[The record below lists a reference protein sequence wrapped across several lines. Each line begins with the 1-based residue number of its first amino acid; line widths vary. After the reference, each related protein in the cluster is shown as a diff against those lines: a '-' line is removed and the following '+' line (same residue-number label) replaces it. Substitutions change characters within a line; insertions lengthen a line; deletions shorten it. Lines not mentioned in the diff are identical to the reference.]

1 MISFNSDVNT
11 ESVLEMF
18 QRILLGMSVPNFD
31 DGTGIAKRAGICNME
46 INNFSIFIN
55 LKFDCIYGQVEIKHS
70 TISDMHIKLL
80 SSPIQE
86 RLDNEARQAF
96 TYQVSDENNAN
107 DYAAIMNIVQS
118 MGREH
123 PEQFRLSGQFGANKL
138 QTAVYAS
145 DEKFLAIHKDLA
157 DLLINIIGKQLG
169 FITPSE
175 ARYLCDVFGLDSEPS
190 HREKVSQLFASQFD
204 TFFETLVLNNHV
216 QDNKFDF
223 NDLDNYLHYVV
234 SKDEVVK
241 GIVARSQNHMFLIA
255 KNTDTGVIKIWDT
268 MEITDPERL
277 EMFYEVENS
286 IFDGVQYMCSMLF
299 SLYGQKYYY
308 PCEFESPYYRK
319 TPETLIEN
327 FDSEQVQSHLIYS
340 SDTGFYTEHHRHF
353 DHCISELDFAF
364 EVVTSEYGVEQTI
377 INNSSIDYRSPTYV
391 IRKLT
396 NDGTIFTNR
405 MSALSY
411 VLTTLGHDYY
421 WEQGGIVDGS
431 NYIENLEHNDF
442 ELKTN
447 KFESDVFHHGKACLM
462 FHRPAD
468 ISEEWLSVIREF
480 VGQYKEW
487 VENHPDKA
495 SAGYIE
501 AKGRLDE
508 LVTI

>member
-1 MISFNSDVNT
+1 
-11 ESVLEMF
+11 
-18 QRILLGMSVPNFD
+18 
-31 DGTGIAKRAGICNME
+31 
-46 INNFSIFIN
+46 
-55 LKFDCIYGQVEIKHS
+55 
-70 TISDMHIKLL
+70 
-80 SSPIQE
+80 
-86 RLDNEARQAF
+86 
-96 TYQVSDENNAN
+96 
-107 DYAAIMNIVQS
+107 
-118 MGREH
+118 
-123 PEQFRLSGQFGANKL
+123 
-138 QTAVYAS
+138 
-145 DEKFLAIHKDLA
+145 
-157 DLLINIIGKQLG
+157 
-169 FITPSE
+169 
-175 ARYLCDVFGLDSEPS
+175 
-190 HREKVSQLFASQFD
+190 
-204 TFFETLVLNNHV
+204 
-216 QDNKFDF
+216 
-223 NDLDNYLHYVV
+223 
-234 SKDEVVK
+234 
-241 GIVARSQNHMFLIA
+241 
-255 KNTDTGVIKIWDT
+255 
-268 MEITDPERL
+268 MEITDPEQL
-277 EMFYEVENS
+277 EIFYEVENS

-308 PCEFESPYYRK
+308 PCEFEAPYYRK

-431 NYIENLEHNDF
+431 NYIENFEHNDF
-442 ELKTN
+442 ELKID

-495 SAGYIE
+495 SAGYVE
-501 AKGRLDE
+501 AKNRLDE